1 MAEPKDLML
10 EVVKP
15 DGKKAKVSMRYLFG
29 DVRVD
34 KLLRDLGVEPAPEPE
49 E

>member
-1 MAEPKDLML
+1 MAEPNDLMIN
-10 EVVKP
+10 VVKP
-15 DGKKAKVSMRYLFG
+15 DGTKVEVSMRYLFG
-29 DVRVD
+29 DVMVD